1 MSSSLT
7 RLFKSK
13 LIVGYFFY
21 LKQRQSNQH
30 FQQCCQ
36 LTFYANVI
44 SLDEIKKKKKSIQ
57 SPVLLNLGMDMEP

>member
-1 MSSSLT
+1 MSSSLN

-21 LKQRQSNQH
+21 LKQRQNNQH

-44 SLDEIKKKKKSIQ
+44 SLDEIKKKKKAFKAQ
-57 SPVLLNLGMDMEP
+57 YF